1 MANEKPRLKIT
12 FAGGAG
18 SVTGANF
25 LLETLTGQNDVKV
38 LIDCGLFQGDAENE
52 KKNELAFPYDP
63 VTIDAL
69 FVTHGHLDHIGRIPV
84 LVKQGFTGPIYSTP
98 PTKDIA
104 DLSFHDSL
112 GIMTKEQ
119 RDQDG
124 EKLSFDS
131 ADLKAAL
138 RQWQTVPYHEP
149 ITIGP
154 LTIVFRDAGHILG
167 SAMVEL
173 MLDGRKIV
181 FTGDL
186 GNSPTPL
193 LPDTERVTDADYLV
207 MESVYGDRNHEDRGD
222 RRDNLEDVIEETM
235 RAGGTLVIPAFSIE
249 RTQEILYEVE
259 QMMENSRIPLVPVFI
274 DSPLAIAITK
284 LYKKYS
290 DYLNE
295 KVRHEITGGDV
306 LFGFP
311 QLKLTTSTE
320 ESKAIL
326 KSAPRKIIIAG
337 SGMSTG
343 GRVIHHEKAY
353 LPDAKSTLLLIG
365 YQSVGT
371 LGRIIQDG
379 AKFVKILG
387 SEVPIR
393 ARVVNI
399 RGYSSHK
406 DSDGLLDFV
415 AASARTL
422 KLVLVAMGEP
432 KASLFLVQ
440 RIRDYFG
447 LNARAPEA
455 GEEVILSW

>member
-25 LLETLTGQNDVKV
+25 LVETLTGRDDVKV
-38 LIDCGLFQGDAENE
+38 LIDCGLFQGSAENE
-52 KKNELAFPYDP
+52 NKNDRSFPYDP
-63 VTIDAL
+63 TAINAL

-84 LVKQGFTGPIYSTP
+84 LVKQGFAGPIYSTS

-104 DLSFHDSL
+104 DLSLHDSL

-119 RDQDG
+119 RDQDN
-124 EKLSFDS
+124 EELSFDS

-138 RQWQTVPYHEP
+138 RQWQTAGYHEP
-149 ITIGP
+149 ITVGP
-154 LTIVFRDAGHILG
+154 LTVVFRDAGHILG

-173 MLDGRKIV
+173 MLEGRKLV

-186 GNSPTPL
+186 GNSPSPL
-193 LPDTERVTDADYLV
+193 LPDTEQVTDADYLV
-207 MESVYGDRNHEDRGD
+207 MESVYGDRNHEDRGN

-249 RTQEILYEVE
+249 RTQEILYEIE

-284 LYKKYS
+284 VYKKYQ

-295 KVRHEITGGDV
+295 EIRREVRAGDI

-311 QLKLTTSTE
+311 QLKLTTTTE

-326 KSAPRKIIIAG
+326 AVAPRKIIIAG

-343 GRVIHHEKAY
+343 GRVVHHEKAY
-353 LPDAKSTLLLIG
+353 LPDTKSTLLLIG
-365 YQSVGT
+365 YQAVGT

-379 AKFVKILG
+379 AKTVKILG
-387 SEVPIR
+387 SEVPIH
-393 ARVVNI
+393 ARVINI

-415 AASARTL
+415 AASVKTL
-422 KLVLVAMGEP
+422 KAVFVAMGEP

-447 LNARAPEA
+447 INARTPED